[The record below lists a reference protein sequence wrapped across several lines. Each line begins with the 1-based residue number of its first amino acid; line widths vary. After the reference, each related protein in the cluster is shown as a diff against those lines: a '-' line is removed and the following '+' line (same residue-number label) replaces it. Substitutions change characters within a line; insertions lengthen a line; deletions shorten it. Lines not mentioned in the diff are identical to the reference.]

1 MTGERL
7 VWREQREGL
16 ENEKKGGK
24 KERKKGGGGEKRR
37 TENKQSLT
45 VFT

>member
-1 MTGERL
+1 MTGRDWCEGSN
-7 VWREQREGL
+7 EGL
-16 ENEKKGGK
+16 ENEKKGR
-24 KERKKGGGGEKRR
+24 KEREEEREKKKR